1 MKVYVHGAQRTI
13 PFIAQPDTTIGYVAN
28 VAGAVLNESNC
39 TLSRTPNGPA
49 ISSHININ
57 TFFEPNDDIFL
68 HGDEETKKAP
78 TVVPTKEI
86 V

>member
-1 MKVYVHGAQRTI
+1 MKVYIHGAQRTI
-13 PFIAQPDTTIGYVAN
+13 PFIAQPDTTVGFVAN
-28 VAGAVLNESNC
+28 VAGAVLNETNC
-39 TLSRTPNGPA
+39 TLSRTPIGPP

-68 HGDEETKKAP
+68 HGVEESKSAP
-78 TVVPTKEI
+78 APVVTKEI